1 MPSNS
6 ESILPFG
13 VVVRLMN
20 SSFFVSLSG
29 IALTVAGMA
38 TSTPSLANT
47 LPTQTDNL
55 LANQF
60 SVSQM
65 AEDDIQLLPEAIT
78 NAIFKNVMQQG
89 RMEASQMRVV
99 EVERQTWSDGC
110 LGLASA
116 AQVCTQAM
124 VPGWRVVVA
133 NGEQRWVY
141 RTDESGSLVKLDEVA
156 TQTLSRSTTAQTTR
170 REVTTRTTQTSR
182 TVTGTTNAQRSSSQ
196 STQAVGTSQTT
207 GGVTTRTQQQV
218 AATRSST
225 QVSFSDISQNFWAR
239 DFIAELARQDIIT
252 GFPDGQFRPN
262 EPVTRAQFAAMI
274 RKAFEKTKVR
284 NAISFRDV
292 STSYWAYNAIQEAYE
307 MGFLDMASGSEF
319 NPNQSLTRLQV
330 MVALTKG
337 LNYSAS
343 SSTESVLRFYSDAA
357 SIPADVRTLVAAA
370 TERGIVVNYPNVKTF
385 SANTVATRAE
395 VAAFLYQA
403 MVSTGQMVAI
413 SSPYVV
419 TQEFSA
425 PPQVTPVPAAS
436 PAPIPVPAASPSPIP
451 VPAASPAPVTPAPA
465 TPATVTPAPASPA
478 PAVEAGEGDRNKPQP
493 QNCNQG
499 IGNGTE
505 GCDPGNSRPR
515 GGSNDEGGRTPGNR
529 P

>member
-1 MPSNS
+1 
-6 ESILPFG
+6 
-13 VVVRLMN
+13 
-20 SSFFVSLSG
+20 
-29 IALTVAGMA
+29 MA

-65 AEDDIQLLPEAIT
+65 AEDNIQLLPEAIT

-110 LGLASA
+110 LGLASSD
-116 AQVCTQAM
+116 QVCTQAM

-156 TQTLSRSTTAQTTR
+156 TQTLSRSTTAQVTR
-170 REVTTRTTQTSR
+170 REVTTRTTQTSQS
-182 TVTGTTNAQRSSSQ
+182 VTGTTSA
-196 STQAVGTSQTT
+196 QAVGTSQMT

-292 STSYWAYNAIQEAYE
+292 SSSYWAYNAIREAYE
-307 MGFLDMASGSEF
+307 MGFLDMVSGSEF
-319 NPNQSLTRLQV
+319 NPNQSLSRLQV

-403 MVSTGQMVAI
+403 MVSTGQAVAI

-419 TQEFSA
+419 TQEFST

-436 PAPIPVPAASPSPIP
+436 PAPVPVPAASPSPVP
-451 VPAASPAPVTPAPA
+451 VPAASPAP
-465 TPATVTPAPASPA
+465 ASPA
-478 PAVEAGEGDRNKPQP
+478 VESDRDKPQR

-499 IGNGTE
+499 IGNGAE
-505 GCDPGNSRPR
+505 GCDPGNSQPH

-529 P
+529 PQ

>member
-13 VVVRLMN
+13 IVVRLMN

-29 IALTVAGMA
+29 IVLTAAGMA

-55 LANQF
+55 LAHQF
-60 SVSQM
+60 SVSQIT
-65 AEDDIQLLPEAIT
+65 EDDIQLLPEAIT

-116 AQVCTQAM
+116 DQICTQAM

-133 NGEQRWVY
+133 SGEQRWVY

-156 TQTLSRSTTAQTTR
+156 TQTLSPSTTAQTTR
-170 REVTTRTTQTSR
+170 REVTTRTTQTSQS
-182 TVTGTTNAQRSSSQ
+182 VTGTTSAQS
-196 STQAVGTSQTT
+196 VGTSQMT

-218 AATRSST
+218 AATRST

-284 NAISFRDV
+284 NAINFRDV
-292 STSYWAYNAIQEAYE
+292 STSYWAYNAIREAYE

-425 PPQVTPVPAAS
+425 PPQVS
-436 PAPIPVPAASPSPIP
+436 PAP
-451 VPAASPAPVTPAPA
+451 ASPAPVTPAPA
-465 TPATVTPAPASPA
+465 ASPAPVTPAPASPA
-478 PAVEAGEGDRNKPQP
+478 PAVEAGEGDRDKPQR

-505 GCDPGNSRPR
+505 GCDPGNSKPR